1 MRSKGLK
8 KMSTVHARTSLARIG
23 VVIGLL
29 LGATFAGAPFVW
41 MIASSLKQNP
51 EVFADPPALFGAST
65 SLDAYVA
72 ILMDPS
78 RMRFFL
84 NSYVVSAG
92 VVALTILLAIHAAY
106 ALSRY
111 DFPGKSVLNIIIVSV
126 QAVPP
131 VTLLIPYFGLIV
143 ALGLYNSYFGLIFT
157 YVVLTLSYAI
167 IMLTGYFNTLPL
179 ELDDAGR
186 VDGASPFKVLWR
198 LLVPIATP
206 GIVSVGMYT
215 FMIAW
220 NEYLFALTL
229 TRTNDMRTLPIGIQ
243 MLMGQHTFNWNEMLA
258 LSVLG
263 AIPVVVVFLFF
274 QRYFVGGMAAGAV
287 KS

>member
-1 MRSKGLK
+1 MRSSKQNAK
-8 KMSTVHARTSLARIG
+8 SMKSRRALARAG
-23 VVIGLL
+23 VLGGLL
-29 LGATFAGAPFVW
+29 LGTLFAGLPFVW
-41 MIASSLKQNP
+41 MIASSLKRNP
-51 EVFADPPALFGAST
+51 DVFAHPPTIWTETSSLASYWSILSDPT
-65 SLDAYVA
+65 KV
-72 ILMDPS
+72 
-78 RMRFFL
+78 RFFL
-84 NSYVVSAG
+84 NSYVVAFA
-92 VVALTILLAIHAAY
+92 VVALTLILAIHAAY
-106 ALSRY
+106 AFSRY
-111 DFPGKSVLNIIIVSV
+111 EFPGKSVLNIVIVSV

-131 VTLLIPYFGLIV
+131 VTLLVPYFGLIV
-143 ALGLYNSYFGLIFT
+143 ALGLYNSYRGLIFT

-167 IMLTGYFNTLPL
+167 IMLTGYFNTLPA
-179 ELDDAGR
+179 ELDDAGK
-186 VDGASPFKVLWR
+186 VDGASSFMVLWR

-243 MLMGQHTFNWNEMLA
+243 MLMGQHTFDWSEMLA

-274 QRYFVGGMAAGAV
+274 QRYFVGGMSAGAV
-287 KS
+287 KD